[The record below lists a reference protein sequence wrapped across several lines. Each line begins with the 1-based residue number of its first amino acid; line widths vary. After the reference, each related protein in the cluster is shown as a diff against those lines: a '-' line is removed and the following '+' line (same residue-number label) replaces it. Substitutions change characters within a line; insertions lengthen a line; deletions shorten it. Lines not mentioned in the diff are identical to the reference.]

1 MIMRRAW
8 GMGLLLSVVAG
19 LAAGSDA
26 AVDEARPGIVIR
38 GAHTE
43 LKDDVYYL
51 DADIDYRF
59 SKPALEAL
67 VKGVSLTVVLRIEI
81 LRSRKYLWSEKIAG
95 LEQRY
100 QLSFHALSQQYMLRN
115 LNSGSTY
122 TFPSLDAAM
131 DALGTIVDLPIIDG
145 NLLAQDESYSGRLFA
160 ELDVDQLP
168 VPLRLQALI
177 SKDWQLN
184 SEWYTWRL

>member
-8 GMGLLLSVVAG
+8 GVGLLLSVVAG

-38 GAHTE
+38 GVHTE

-67 VKGVSLTVVLRIEI
+67 EKGVSLTVVLRIEI